1 MSATNATELT
11 RRASELAAQL
21 LEAIPD
27 GTPADV
33 AAIAVLTTL
42 RIVAAEEP
50 AQVPRIAG
58 VLLHVAHELV
68 TGKAPHSTH

>member
-1 MSATNATELT
+1 MSTTTDPELT
-11 RRASELAAQL
+11 RRATDLAAQL
-21 LEAIPD
+21 IETIPD

-42 RIVAAEEP
+42 RIVAAAEP

-58 VLLHVAHELV
+58 VLQRIAHELA
-68 TGKAPHSTH
+68 TGQPLHNTH